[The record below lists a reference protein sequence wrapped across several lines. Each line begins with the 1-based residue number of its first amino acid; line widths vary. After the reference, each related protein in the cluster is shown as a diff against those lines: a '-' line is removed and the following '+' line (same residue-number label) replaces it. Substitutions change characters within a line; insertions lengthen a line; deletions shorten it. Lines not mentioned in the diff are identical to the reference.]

1 MFSTPNIVQE
11 TQRKREEEQAQLRE
25 ELGQIMSRLDQLELD
40 MKKMAASRQQ
50 MEEVLSGAAQQA
62 QDKEDAFRVKKRTLD
77 LLPDAQ
83 NNIHKL
89 QVSRGVG
96 FAAEVGLHGNALRSD
111 EQVVRYSTV

>member
-1 MFSTPNIVQE
+1 
-11 TQRKREEEQAQLRE
+11 
-25 ELGQIMSRLDQLELD
+25 

-50 MEEVLSGAAQQA
+50 IEEVLSGAAQQA

-89 QVSRGVG
+89 QVSGG
-96 FAAEVGLHGNALRSD
+96 FLQLNEACTEMSLVLKSRL
-111 EQVVRYSTV
+111 